1 MLTYF
6 IPVISMYNYIK
17 FIKNNNTENKIYLRL
32 LLDQLVQVGPIASA
46 APITLSKSTKIS
58 AVFSFG
64 RLLIKINAFVVPGK
78 VVVVV

>member
-1 MLTYF
+1 MLTYYM
-6 IPVISMYNYIK
+6 PVISMFNYIK

-32 LLDQLVQVGPIASA
+32 LLDQLIQVG
-46 APITLSKSTKIS
+46 PITLSKSTKIS